1 MVRHKVRHKIRHTLV
16 AASMAATL
24 GCSAEFGGRCT
35 TAAECSADRV
45 CLQGYCL
52 PPKAQGPDDG
62 VPDDGGATDRG
73 ADDGGRFDSALSG
86 DDGGGPDADLM
97 IPLCAPGADGIPAYD
112 ANRGHRACP
121 DAHTIALWRFD
132 DGFTALGRDGNAG
145 PALEGDPDRD
155 AVQIVDPG
163 LGEGSARF
171 TGQRDPRF
179 EVTDDDML
187 RNAAPMTVELWVL
200 IEGFV
205 GADRSL
211 VGNLDVT
218 GGGRGGWEV
227 FVRAIEGQGY
237 AFGAAVPVLGGGPMA
252 PDDATTDLV
261 ADDRIVPPGRWTHV
275 ALVVGPDPNEQQVT
289 FYIDGVASARTGIA
303 LLRGAGGAFRLGAR
317 RNLDT
322 HYFQGRLDEVR
333 LSDVAREVEDIQK
346 AVMNRPL

>member
-1 MVRHKVRHKIRHTLV
+1 MVRHSVRHKISHTLV

-35 TAAECSADRV
+35 TGAECSADRI

-52 PPKAQGPDDG
+52 PPEAQGPDDG
-62 VPDDGGATDRG
+62 VPDDSGPP
-73 ADDGGRFDSALSG
+73 DDGGRMDSTVSG
-86 DDGGGPDADLM
+86 TDGGGPDADLTLA
-97 IPLCAPGADGIPAYD
+97 LCAPGADGIPAYD

-132 DGFTALGRDGNAG
+132 DGFTALGRGGNSG
-145 PALEGDPDRD
+145 PPLEREPDRD
-155 AVQIVDPG
+155 AAQIVDPG
-163 LGEGSARF
+163 IGDGSARF

-179 EVTDDDML
+179 EVADDDML
-187 RNAAPMTVELWVL
+187 RNSAPLTAEMWVL

-211 VGNLDVT
+211 VGNIDVT

-227 FVRAIEGQGY
+227 FVRAVEGQGY
-237 AFGAAVPVLGGGPMA
+237 VFGAAVPLLGGA
-252 PDDATTDLV
+252 EDTTIDLV
-261 ADDRIVPPGRWTHV
+261 ADDRVVPPSRWTHV
-275 ALVVGPDPNEQQVT
+275 AVVVGPDPTEDQVKL
-289 FYIDGVASARTGIA
+289 YIDGVASENTGIA
-303 LLRGAGGAFRLGAR
+303 VLRGRGEAFRLGAR
-317 RNLDT
+317 RNVDT

-333 LSDVAREVEDIQK
+333 LSDVAREVDDIQK